1 MSSYLIPAATV
12 EHEQTIRKSRFITFI
27 GHAPDAAAAL
37 DFIATIR
44 ARYPDARHACW
55 AYIAGEP
62 GNTTAIS
69 CSDDGEPGGTA
80 GRPMLNVLQHGDV
93 GEIVAVVVRY
103 FGGIKLGAG
112 GLVRA
117 YSSSVSLAMKQLVTG
132 ERVALVSLK
141 LGVPFAL
148 EDSVRRALQQH
159 GAGIEAATYEQQL
172 TLDCRCAQAGLE
184 VLIGVLNELGRGQVQ
199 VLEPKR

>member
-1 MSSYLIPAATV
+1 MSSYQIPAATV
-12 EHEQTIRKSRFITFI
+12 EHEQVIRKSRFITFI
-27 GHAPDAAAAL
+27 GHAPDARAAQ
-37 DFIATIR
+37 DFIADIR
-44 ARYPDARHACW
+44 TRYPDARHVCW

-80 GRPMLNVLQHGDV
+80 GRPMLNVLQHGEV

-117 YSSSVSLAMKQLVTG
+117 YSSSVSLAMKQL
-132 ERVALVSLK
+132 ESCRRVAQASLMLVL
-141 LGVPFAL
+141 PFAL
-148 EDSVRRALQQH
+148 EDAVRRALQQQ
-159 GAGIEAATYEQQL
+159 GAAIGGADYGQQL
-172 TLDCRCAQAGLE
+172 TLACTCAQERLE
-184 VLIGVLNELGRGQVQ
+184 TLTAALNALGRGQVQ
-199 VLEPKR
+199 VLMPE